1 LRISDLVQ
9 LYPARMSTFFQR
21 LDSFPEHA
29 PDVAA
34 ATFLE
39 PRGRWNGLIGAV
51 GSYVSGADLERV
63 SARDFQRYDDS
74 GVKLSFDASSPA
86 LPDRS

>member
-1 LRISDLVQ
+1 LRISDSYAAL
-9 LYPARMSTFFQR
+9 PCADEHFFQR

-39 PRGRWNGLIGAV
+39 PHGRWNGLIGAV

-63 SARDFQRYDDS
+63 SAWDFQRYDDS
-74 GVKLSFDASSPA
+74 GVKLPFDASSPA
-86 LPDRS
+86 LPDWS